1 MYLQN
6 QTFDMAMA
14 NEALGAAQ
22 ISRRRVSKSNSV
34 VSLFVGAFNAETIW
48 RNAGE
53 QVPASSSSPDP
64 IFLSTLSHNFARE

>member
-53 QVPASSSSPDP
+53 LVPASSSPDP

>member
-53 QVPASSSSPDP
+53 QAASSISPDP